1 MVTGSCATTSNPVS
15 PHAWFPGRATS
26 ADTGCE
32 EAEGVATALE
42 AGAAVALG
50 AGVSEAPLAGGAAA
64 LGAALG
70 SSAWSSNGLVSN
82 PTGWTSGNVQ
92 PGGWTSGNVTLSDSI
107 CLACVGESG

>member
-1 MVTGSCATTSNPVS
+1 MVTGSGAKTSNPVS

-26 ADTGCE
+26 ADTGCDG
-32 EAEGVATALE
+32 AEGAAT
-42 AGAAVALG
+42 ALG